1 MKLKKVTAALTA
13 AAMLL
18 APIDGVWANTAQ
30 QPEEEKQYII
40 MAEDEAAYNEA
51 EEEVGEGI
59 SMESSVLAENNVIV
73 AELSEDEAET
83 LSENE
88 HILIEEDIMLC
99 ASTEAVKDASGSLTS
114 EEEAPDCIAAKDY
127 QQNKQEM
134 KRRKMQQFEE
144 IIEAEAEADTTEPEY
159 EWNLQAVNADEASE
173 CAKAASKKVKVA
185 VLDSGVDYVTGIN
198 LAGYANLVEE
208 EDYVVPIF
216 QDLTGHGTGVASIIS
231 ANGEEGLQGVNPNA
245 ELYSVKALD
254 ENNQAPLSRII
265 RGIYWCIEN
274 GMNIINMSF
283 GTPSYSEALRQAVSD
298 AHAAGLLM
306 VAAAGNSGDAV
317 EYPAAFPEVM
327 AVASTNAEA
336 EISEF
341 CNTGEELEVAAPG
354 EKIRV
359 ASFFNGTVVTHGTSV
374 AAPHVSGVA
383 SLLWERD
390 LTKSSEFIRQ
400 LISHSAK
407 EIEGVDECG
416 LLDAKH
422 ALDCYDAFAEGYDET
437 AEALKVELP
446 ENAALPETFEEVSDD
461 KAYVEGRWGT
471 EDHKAAVNIGSTGL
485 TTAAINLIKKGAAY
499 PDKDNKLE
507 LGTPNPEWHG
517 KWERT
522 VKENNITTIVEV
534 NYIAVLEM
542 VTEIALEG
550 GAILPYMK
558 WDWFWGMNEPT
569 YTKVKTDINYL
580 TKKCAELLPERNTK
594 ENRMYFLYGCA
605 LHGIQDVF
613 AHSTV
618 RKNGTLI
625 KDTDP
630 AGKKGDD
637 LKNYPRRYHVAVKL
651 TEYALKNLTEGLY
664 SDGRIVLKALKEK
677 YADAGEF
684 KVYRLKKYMNA
695 NGYSHSIIT
704 NVNADTFIKN

>member
-99 ASTEAVKDASGSLTS
+99 ANTEAVKDASDSLTS
-114 EEEAPDCIAAKDY
+114 EEEAPDSIAAKDY

-144 IIEAEAEADTTEPEY
+144 IAEAEAEADTTEPEY
-159 EWNLQAVNADEASE
+159 EWNLQAVNADEASA

-198 LAGYANLVEE
+198 LAGYTNLVEE

-327 AVASTNAEA
+327 AVASTNEEA

-359 ASFFNGTVVTHGTSV
+359 ASFFNGNVVTHGTSV
-374 AAPHVSGVA
+374 AVPHVSGVA

-416 LLDAKH
+416 LLDAKY

-437 AEALKVELP
+437 AEALKAELP
-446 ENAALPETFEEVSDD
+446 ENAAQPETFEEVSDD
-461 KAYVEGRWGT
+461 EAYVEGRWEGD
-471 EDHKAAVNIGSTGL
+471 DHKAAVGETVPGL
-485 TTAAINLIKKGAAY
+485 TTAAIKLIKRGAIY
-499 PDKDNKLE
+499 PDNKDYVLHNS
-507 LGTPNPEWHG
+507 TPNPEWHG
-517 KWERT
+517 NWRRDMDENQETNYAAVWEM
-522 VKENNITTIVEV
+522 ETT
-534 NYIAVLEM
+534 
-542 VTEIALEG
+542 IALEG
-550 GAILPYMK
+550 GDIPSYMTQS
-558 WDWFWGMNEPT
+558 DFWGINNVT
-569 YTKVKTDINYL
+569 YTKIKKDMVNLRKQCALLLKEN
-580 TKKCAELLPERNTK
+580 TKK
-594 ENRMYFLYGCA
+594 NRKYFLFGCA
-605 LHGIQDVF
+605 LHGAQDIF
-613 AHSTV
+613 AHSTT
-618 RKNGTLI
+618 RASGIWIEHENDYSINADNTEY
-625 KDTDP
+625 
-630 AGKKGDD
+630 
-637 LKNYPRRYHVAVKL
+637 YPRRYRVAAKL
-651 TEYALKNLTEGLY
+651 TEYALKSLVDDCFN
-664 SDGRIVLKALKEK
+664 DGEEILLALQSK
-677 YADAGEF
+677 YADLGEY
-684 KVYRLKKYMNA
+684 KIVKLKKYMKA
-695 NGYSHSIIT
+695 NGYTHPIIDKA
-704 NVNADTFIKN
+704 NIDKKL

>member
-99 ASTEAVKDASGSLTS
+99 ANTEAVKDASDSLTS
-114 EEEAPDCIAAKDY
+114 EEEAPDSLAAKDY

-144 IIEAEAEADTTEPEY
+144 IAEAEAEADTTEPEY
-159 EWNLQAVNADEASE
+159 EWNLQAVNADEASA

-198 LAGYANLVEE
+198 LAGYTNLVEE

-327 AVASTNAEA
+327 AVASTNEEA

-359 ASFFNGTVVTHGTSV
+359 ASFFNGNVVTHGTSV
-374 AAPHVSGVA
+374 AVPHVSGVA

-416 LLDAKH
+416 LLDAKY

-437 AEALKVELP
+437 AEALKAELP
-446 ENAALPETFEEVSDD
+446 ENAAQPETFEEVSDD
-461 KAYVEGRWGT
+461 EAYVEGRWEGD
-471 EDHKAAVNIGSTGL
+471 DHKAAVGETVPGL
-485 TTAAINLIKKGAAY
+485 TTAAIKLIKRGATY
-499 PDKDNKLE
+499 PDNKKSGLRGSTE
-507 LGTPNPEWHG
+507 HSEWHG
-517 KWERT
+517 KWHRDSD
-522 VKENNITTIVEV
+522 ENQET
-534 NYIAVLEM
+534 NYAAAWEM
-542 VTEIALEG
+542 ESKIALEG
-550 GAILPYMK
+550 GDMPSGMTRSDIL
-558 WDWFWGMNEPT
+558 GINEVT
-569 YTKVKTDINYL
+569 YNRIKENMEML
-580 TKKCAELLPERNTK
+580 RKKCASLLTENTK
-594 ENRMYFLYGCA
+594 KNRKYFLFGCA
-605 LHGIQDVF
+605 LHGAQDIF
-613 AHSTV
+613 AHSTTRSSGV
-618 RKNGTLI
+618 WI
-625 KDTDP
+625 EHEKDFSINADNTEY
-630 AGKKGDD
+630 
-637 LKNYPRRYHVAVKL
+637 YPRRYRVAAKL
-651 TEYALKNLTEGLY
+651 TEYALKNLVDDCFN
-664 SDGRIVLKALKEK
+664 DGEEILLALQSK
-677 YADAGEF
+677 YADLGEY
-684 KVYRLKKYMNA
+684 KIVKLRKYMKA
-695 NGYSHSIIT
+695 NGYTHPIIDKA
-704 NVNADTFIKN
+704 NIEKKL